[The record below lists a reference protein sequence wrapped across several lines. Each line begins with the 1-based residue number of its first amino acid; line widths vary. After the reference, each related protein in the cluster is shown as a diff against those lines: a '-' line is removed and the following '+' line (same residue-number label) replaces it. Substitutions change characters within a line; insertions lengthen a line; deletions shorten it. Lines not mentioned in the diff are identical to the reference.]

1 MIEKIQH
8 ATASSSE
15 GARGLVKGVLACAFQ
30 NMAFMLPTGLL
41 YLLVKD
47 LLAGSTSGRT
57 AFYLLGCLGCFALI
71 LLTTWFQYNGTYFT
85 TYKESGTRRLT
96 LAERLR
102 KLPLSFFGKR
112 DLADLT
118 STIMA
123 DCEVLE
129 KTCSHFIPGLFGSLI
144 STVIIALSLF
154 AFDWRMALAALWV
167 TPVSAA
173 IVVGSYRVQDKVQAK
188 TMAAKMACAD
198 GIQEYIETLRD
209 LKASNAEQRYLSGL
223 SGKIRAVEK
232 QSIAAELE
240 TALFVSS
247 ASMVLKLGIA
257 SVALTG
263 SVLLVQGSID
273 VLTLF
278 LFLMAASRMYD
289 PMQGALQNLAAVIA
303 MRTNVGRMNEI
314 LDAPLQ
320 TGSEQLTNQGCD
332 IVFDHVGF
340 AYNSGETVLRDVS
353 FTAKQGE
360 VTALVGPSG
369 GGKTTVSRL
378 AARFWDYQKGSI
390 TVGGMEVSRIDPEK
404 LMSLYSIVFQDVT
417 LFDNTILENIR
428 LGRKGAT
435 DEEVLAAAK
444 LALREGRPVDLAIR
458 EHAVNANNRRYSK
471 VNEIAKYLVPLI
483 PAGGTVMT
491 QCFGETI
498 VGMML
503 KEAKLAGKDFRLFC
517 PETRPYFQGARLTA
531 TVCHD
536 MGFDVTV
543 ITDNM
548 PAFVM
553 EREHV
558 DLFTCAA
565 DAICLDG
572 YVVNKVGTFQNAIV
586 AKYMGIPYFVT
597 GAPDQ
602 GHETVDS
609 IHIEMRDPNFTLQAM
624 GVRTAMEGVKG
635 YYPAFD
641 ITPPHLVSGVVT
653 DLGIYSP
660 YDLHRYFTDG
670 SIGKDNLVI

>member
-8 ATASSSE
+8 ATASSPE
-15 GARGLVKGVLACAFQ
+15 GAKGLVKGVLACAFQ
-30 NMAFMLPTGLL
+30 NMAFMLPTCLL
-41 YLLVKD
+41 YFLVKD
-47 LLAGSTSGRT
+47 LLNGTTSGK
-57 AFYLLGCLGCFALI
+57 AVFYLLGCIVCFGLI

-85 TYKESGTRRLT
+85 TYKESGIRRLA

-118 STIMA
+118 STIMS

-154 AFDWRMALAALWV
+154 AFDWRMALAVLWV
-167 TPVSAA
+167 IPVSIA
-173 IVVGSYRVQDKVQAK
+173 IVLGSYRVQDRIQAR
-188 TMAAKMACAD
+188 TMAVKMDCAD

-209 LKASNAEQRYLSGL
+209 LKASNAEQGYLSGL
-223 SGKIRAVEK
+223 SKKIRAVEK
-232 QSIAAELE
+232 QSVAAELE

-247 ASMVLKLGIA
+247 ASMVLKLGIS

-263 SVLLVQGSID
+263 SVLLVNGSID

-314 LDAPLQ
+314 LEYPVQ
-320 TGSEQLTNQGCD
+320 TGSETMTNQGCD

-340 AYNSGETVLRDVS
+340 AYNSGETVLKDVS

-378 AARFWDYQKGSI
+378 AARFWDNQKGCI
-390 TVGGMEVSRIDPEK
+390 TVGGMDISKIDPEK

-444 LALREGRPVDLAIR
+444 LANCDEFVEKLPDKWNTNIGENGCTLSGGERQRISIARAFLKDAPIILLDEATASLDVENETAIQEALSRLIKNKTVLIIAHRMRTVAGADKVVVLKDGIVAEQGRPDELYARNGLYAHMVDLQSASQ
-458 EHAVNANNRRYSK
+458 NW
-471 VNEIAKYLVPLI
+471 
-483 PAGGTVMT
+483 
-491 QCFGETI
+491 TI
-498 VGMML
+498 
-503 KEAKLAGKDFRLFC
+503 
-517 PETRPYFQGARLTA
+517 
-531 TVCHD
+531 
-536 MGFDVTV
+536 
-543 ITDNM
+543 
-548 PAFVM
+548 
-553 EREHV
+553 
-558 DLFTCAA
+558 
-565 DAICLDG
+565 
-572 YVVNKVGTFQNAIV
+572 
-586 AKYMGIPYFVT
+586 
-597 GAPDQ
+597 
-602 GHETVDS
+602 
-609 IHIEMRDPNFTLQAM
+609 
-624 GVRTAMEGVKG
+624 
-635 YYPAFD
+635 
-641 ITPPHLVSGVVT
+641 
-653 DLGIYSP
+653 
-660 YDLHRYFTDG
+660 
-670 SIGKDNLVI
+670 

>member
-8 ATASSSE
+8 ATASSPE
-15 GARGLVKGVLACAFQ
+15 GAKGLVKGVLACAFQ
-30 NMAFMLPTGLL
+30 NMAFMLPTCLL
-41 YLLVKD
+41 YFLVKD
-47 LLAGSTSGRT
+47 LLNDTTSGK
-57 AFYLLGCLGCFALI
+57 AVFYLLGCIVCFGLI

-85 TYKESGTRRLT
+85 TYKESGIRRLA

-102 KLPLSFFGKR
+102 ELPLSFFGKR

-118 STIMA
+118 STIMS

-154 AFDWRMALAALWV
+154 AFDWRMALAVLWV
-167 TPVSAA
+167 IPVSIA
-173 IVVGSYRVQDKVQAK
+173 IVLGSYRVQDRIQAR
-188 TMAAKMACAD
+188 TMAVKMDCAD

-209 LKASNAEQRYLSGL
+209 LKASNAEQGYLSGL
-223 SGKIRAVEK
+223 SKKIRAVEK
-232 QSIAAELE
+232 QSVAAELE

-247 ASMVLKLGIA
+247 ASMVLKLGIS

-263 SVLLVQGSID
+263 SVLLVNGSID

-314 LDAPLQ
+314 LEYPVQ
-320 TGSEQLTNQGCD
+320 TGSETMTNQGCD

-340 AYNSGETVLRDVS
+340 AYNSGETVLKDVS

-378 AARFWDYQKGSI
+378 AARFWDNQKGCI
-390 TVGGMEVSRIDPEK
+390 TVGGMDISKIDPEK

-444 LALREGRPVDLAIR
+444 LANCDEFVEKLPDKWNTNIGENGCTLSGGERQRISIARAFLKDAPIILLDEATASLDVENETAIQEALSRLIKNKTVLIIAHRMRTVAGADKVVVLKDGIVAEQGRPDELYARNGLYAHMVDLQSASQ
-458 EHAVNANNRRYSK
+458 NW
-471 VNEIAKYLVPLI
+471 
-483 PAGGTVMT
+483 
-491 QCFGETI
+491 TI
-498 VGMML
+498 
-503 KEAKLAGKDFRLFC
+503 
-517 PETRPYFQGARLTA
+517 
-531 TVCHD
+531 
-536 MGFDVTV
+536 
-543 ITDNM
+543 
-548 PAFVM
+548 
-553 EREHV
+553 
-558 DLFTCAA
+558 
-565 DAICLDG
+565 
-572 YVVNKVGTFQNAIV
+572 
-586 AKYMGIPYFVT
+586 
-597 GAPDQ
+597 
-602 GHETVDS
+602 
-609 IHIEMRDPNFTLQAM
+609 
-624 GVRTAMEGVKG
+624 
-635 YYPAFD
+635 
-641 ITPPHLVSGVVT
+641 
-653 DLGIYSP
+653 
-660 YDLHRYFTDG
+660 
-670 SIGKDNLVI
+670 